1 MQHIQTAR
9 WACKYTFSMIH
20 NHKSTPRN
28 VIIVITDLIII
39 TVGML
44 TELGSYLRGEKL
56 TL

>member
-1 MQHIQTAR
+1 MQHIHTAR